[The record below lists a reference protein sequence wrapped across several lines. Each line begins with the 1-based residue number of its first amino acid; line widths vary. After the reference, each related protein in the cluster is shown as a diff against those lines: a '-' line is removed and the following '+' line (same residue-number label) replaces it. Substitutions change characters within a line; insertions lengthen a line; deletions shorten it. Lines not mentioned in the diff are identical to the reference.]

1 MLLSAEHL
9 SINFGSRQLLD
20 DVNFY
25 LNEGD
30 KVGVIGINGTGKS
43 TFLKVLSGVTEPD
56 GGTISRNPNVQVSLL
71 PQNPAMEESA
81 TVLEQVFLHF
91 PAEFRELNEYEAKAM
106 LNRLGITDFAQKVG
120 TLSGGQRKRVAL
132 AAALIHPADVLI
144 LDEPTNHLDSE
155 MVAWLEDWLRRFKGG
170 LVMVTHD
177 RYFLERVVNHITELS
192 RGKLYHYEA
201 NYSKYLELRE
211 QRAEMVEASER
222 KRQSI
227 LRVEREWIM
236 RGCKARTTKS
246 KERIQRYEALLNQE
260 APETDEAVQMAAA
273 SSRLGKKIIEL
284 RDVSKAFDGRP
295 IVSRFS
301 YNLLRGD
308 RIGIVGRNG
317 AGKSTLLHLMAGEL
331 APDSG
336 TVEVGATVKIGHFSQ
351 EGRELDLNQRAYDFI
366 HDIADEVRTDE
377 GTFSAN
383 QMMERF
389 LFPGDLQSVPIG
401 RLSGGE
407 RRRLYLLSV
416 LMEAPNVLL
425 LDEPTNDLD
434 VTTLSILEDY
444 LLGFP
449 GPILAVSHDRFFL
462 DKLAESIFE
471 VRGDGEIHRFTGNW
485 TDWQAKRRAEEAPSP
500 KAEKPKPAAERP
512 RERKLKFTF
521 KEQREFET
529 IDTDLAEL
537 EAQIT
542 ACQTEQESCGSDY
555 VKLQELQ
562 ARQAELEA
570 ALEEKTERWV
580 YLNELKEQIDAQNG

>member
-1 MLLSAEHL
+1 MLLSAEHI
-9 SINFGSRQLLD
+9 SINFGSRQLLE

-30 KVGVIGINGTGKS
+30 KTGIIGINGTGKS
-43 TFLKVLSGVTEPD
+43 TFLKVLAGAIEAD
-56 GGTISRNPNVQVSLL
+56 EGRISRNPNVQVSYL
-71 PQNPAMEESA
+71 PQNPVMDDNA
-81 TVLEQVFLHF
+81 TVLEQMFLHF
-91 PAEFRELNEYEAKAM
+91 PAEFRKLNEYEAKSM
-106 LNRLGITDFAQKVG
+106 LNKLGITDHSQKVG

-132 AAALIHPADVLI
+132 ATALIHPADVLM
-144 LDEPTNHLDSE
+144 LDEPTNHLDAE
-155 MVAWLEDWLRRFKGG
+155 MTAWLEDWLRRFKGG

-201 NYSKYLELRE
+201 NYSKYLELKE
-211 QRAEMVEASER
+211 LRAEMAEASER

-246 KERIQRYEALLNQE
+246 KERIQRYEALLNQD
-260 APETDEAVQMAAA
+260 APETDDTVQMAAA

-284 RDVSKAFDGRP
+284 KDVSKSFDGRP
-295 IVSRFS
+295 IVNHFS
-301 YNLLRGD
+301 YNLLRND

-317 AGKSTLLHLMAGEL
+317 AGKSTLLHLVAGEL

-336 TVEVGATVKIGHFSQ
+336 TVDIGTTVKIGHFSQ
-351 EGRELDLNQRAYDFI
+351 EGRELDLNQRVYDFI

-377 GTFSAN
+377 GTFTAN

-389 LFPGDLQSVPIG
+389 MFPGDLQSVPIG

-434 VTTLSILEDY
+434 VMTLSILEDY
-444 LLGFP
+444 LQGFP
-449 GPILAVSHDRFFL
+449 GPILVVSHDRFFL
-462 DKLAESIFE
+462 DKLAESVFE
-471 VRGDGEIHRFTGNW
+471 VRDGEILRYTGNW
-485 TDWQAKRRAEEAPSP
+485 SGWQRRRREEEAPA
-500 KAEKPKPAAERP
+500 KAEKPKAAVERP

-521 KEQREFET
+521 KEQMEFDT
-529 IDTDLAEL
+529 IDDDIAALESQLAECQA
-537 EAQIT
+537 AQG
-542 ACQTEQESCGSDY
+542 QCGSDY

-562 ARQAELEA
+562 AQQEELEA
-570 ALEEKTERWV
+570 RLEEKTERWV
-580 YLNELKEQIDAQNG
+580 YLNELKEKIDAQ

>member
-1 MLLSAEHL
+1 MLLSAEHI
-9 SINFGSRQLLD
+9 SINFGSRQLLE

-30 KVGVIGINGTGKS
+30 KTGIIGINGTGKS
-43 TFLKVLSGVTEPD
+43 TFLKVLAGAIEAD
-56 GGTISRNPNVQVSLL
+56 EGRISRNPNVQVSYL
-71 PQNPAMEESA
+71 PQNPVMDDNA
-81 TVLEQVFLHF
+81 TVLEQMFLHF
-91 PAEFRELNEYEAKAM
+91 PAEFRKLNEYEAKSM
-106 LNRLGITDFAQKVG
+106 LNKLGITDHSQKVG

-132 AAALIHPADVLI
+132 ATALIHPADVLM
-144 LDEPTNHLDSE
+144 LDEPTNHLDAE
-155 MVAWLEDWLRRFKGG
+155 MTAWLEDWLRRFKGG

-201 NYSKYLELRE
+201 NYSKYLELKE
-211 QRAEMVEASER
+211 QRAEMAEASER

-246 KERIQRYEALLNQE
+246 KERIQRYEALLNQD
-260 APETDEAVQMAAA
+260 APETDDTVQMAAA

-284 RDVSKAFDGRP
+284 KDVSKSFDGRP
-295 IVSRFS
+295 IVNHFS
-301 YNLLRGD
+301 YNLLRND

-317 AGKSTLLHLMAGEL
+317 AGKSTLLHLVAGEL

-336 TVEVGATVKIGHFSQ
+336 TVDIGTTVKIGHFSQ
-351 EGRELDLNQRAYDFI
+351 EGRELDLNQRVYDFI

-389 LFPGDLQSVPIG
+389 MFPGNLQSVPIG

-434 VTTLSILEDY
+434 VMTLSILEDY
-444 LLGFP
+444 LQGFP
-449 GPILAVSHDRFFL
+449 GPILVVSHDRFFL
-462 DKLAESIFE
+462 DKLAESVFE
-471 VRGDGEIHRFTGNW
+471 VRDGEILRYTGNW
-485 TDWQAKRRAEEAPSP
+485 SDWQRKRREEETPA
-500 KAEKPKPAAERP
+500 KAEKPKAAERP

-521 KEQREFET
+521 KEQMEFDS
-529 IDTDLAEL
+529 IDDDLAALESEIAECQ
-537 EAQIT
+537 EAQGR
-542 ACQTEQESCGSDY
+542 CGSDY

-562 ARQAELEA
+562 TRQEELEA
-570 ALEEKTERWV
+570 KLEEKTERWV
-580 YLNELKEQIDAQNG
+580 YLNELKEKIDAQSGKCP

>member
-1 MLLSAEHL
+1 MLLSAEHI
-9 SINFGSRQLLD
+9 SINFGSRQLLE

-30 KVGVIGINGTGKS
+30 KTGIIGINGTGKS
-43 TFLKVLSGVTEPD
+43 TFLKALAGAIEPD
-56 GGTISRNPNVQVSLL
+56 AGRISRNPNVQVSYL
-71 PQNPAMEESA
+71 PQNPVMDDDA

-91 PAEFRELNEYEAKAM
+91 PAEFRALNEYEAKTM
-106 LNRLGITDFAQKVG
+106 LNKLGLPDFEQKVG

-132 AAALIHPADVLI
+132 AAALIHPADVLV
-144 LDEPTNHLDSE
+144 LDEPTNHLDAE
-155 MVAWLEDWLRRFKGG
+155 MTAWLEDWLRKFKGG

-201 NYSKYLELRE
+201 NYSKYLELKE
-211 QRAEMVEASER
+211 QRAEMAEASER

-246 KERIQRYEALLNQE
+246 KERIQRYEALLNQD
-260 APETDEAVQMAAA
+260 APETDDTVQMAAA
-273 SSRLGKKIIEL
+273 SSRLGKKIVEL
-284 RDVSKAFDGRP
+284 KNVSKSFGGRP
-295 IVSRFS
+295 IVEHFS
-301 YNLLRGD
+301 YNLLRND

-317 AGKSTLLHLMAGEL
+317 AGKSTLLHLIAGEL

-336 TVEVGATVKIGHFSQ
+336 SVDIGATVKIGHFSQ
-351 EGRELDLNQRAYDFI
+351 EGRELDLNQRVYDFI

-377 GTFSAN
+377 GTFTAN

-434 VTTLSILEDY
+434 VMTLSILEDY
-444 LLGFP
+444 LQGFP
-449 GPILAVSHDRFFL
+449 GPILVVSHDRFLL
-462 DKLAESIFE
+462 DKLAESIME
-471 VRGDGEIHRFTGNW
+471 VRDGQILRYTGNW
-485 TDWQAKRRAEEAPSP
+485 TDWQQKRREEETPV
-500 KAEKPKPAAERP
+500 KAEKPKAAAERP
-512 RERKLKFTF
+512 RERKLKFSY
-521 KEQREFET
+521 KEQLEFET
-529 IDTDLAEL
+529 IDDELAALENQLAECQA
-537 EAQIT
+537 AQG
-542 ACQTEQESCGSDY
+542 QCGSDY

-562 ARQAELEA
+562 TQQEELEA
-570 ALEEKTERWV
+570 RLEEKTERWV
-580 YLNELKEQIDAQNG
+580 YLNELKEKIDAQ